1 MKVKV
6 AINGFGRIGR
16 MVFRKA
22 MLDEQIDIAVINA
35 SYPAETLAHLIKY
48 DTNHGRYELDVK
60 AGEDH
65 LLVNGKKVMLTNQ
78 REPKLLPWADYGI
91 DIVVEAT
98 GKFNSKEKAE
108 AHLEAGAKKV
118 ILTAP
123 GKNEDITIVMGV
135 NEHQFDAE
143 RHAIISNASCTTNCL
158 APVAKVLDD
167 AFGIENGLVTT
178 VHAFTNDQKNIDNP
192 HKDLRRARACGSSI
206 IPTTTGAAKALSLV
220 MPHLKGRMH
229 GLALRVPVSNV
240 SLVDLVADVKC
251 DVSAEDINEAFRT
264 AAAGSMSGIID
275 VCDEPLVSADFNTNP
290 YSAVIDSLSTMVL
303 ENRKMKVLAWY
314 DNEWGYSCRV
324 VDLVRFVASRM
335 KHPSAV

>member
-1 MKVKV
+1 
-6 AINGFGRIGR
+6 
-16 MVFRKA
+16 
-22 MLDEQIDIAVINA
+22 
-35 SYPAETLAHLIKY
+35 
-48 DTNHGRYELDVK
+48 
-60 AGEDH
+60 
-65 LLVNGKKVMLTNQ
+65 MLTNQ
-78 REPKLLPWADYGI
+78 RDPKLLPWGQYGI

-98 GKFNSKEKAE
+98 GNSTQRKKRKHILKPARKSYFDG
-108 AHLEAGAKKV
+108 AGQ
-118 ILTAP
+118 
-123 GKNEDITIVMGV
+123 NEDITIVMGV
-135 NEHQFDAE
+135 NERDFDAE
-143 RHAIISNASCTTNCL
+143 RHTIISNASCTTNCL

-178 VHAFTNDQKNIDNP
+178 VHALQMIKNIDNP

-240 SLVDLVADVKC
+240 SLVDLVADLKS
-251 DVSAEDINEAFRT
+251 DVTSEDINEAFRM

-275 VCDEPLVSADFNTNP
+275 VCDEPLVSSDFNTNP

-303 ENRKMKVLAWY
+303 ENRKVKVLAWY

-324 VDLVRFVASRM
+324 VDLIRYAASRM
-335 KHPSAV
+335 KHPQLYKIRAWTDKNKYPLTIK

>member
-135 NEHQFDAE
+135 NEHEFDAE

>member
-1 MKVKV
+1 M
-6 AINGFGRIGR
+6 
-16 MVFRKA
+16 
-22 MLDEQIDIAVINA
+22 
-35 SYPAETLAHLIKY
+35 
-48 DTNHGRYELDVK
+48 
-60 AGEDH
+60 
-65 LLVNGKKVMLTNQ
+65 
-78 REPKLLPWADYGI
+78 
-91 DIVVEAT
+91 
-98 GKFNSKEKAE
+98 
-108 AHLEAGAKKV
+108 
-118 ILTAP
+118 
-123 GKNEDITIVMGV
+123 
-135 NEHQFDAE
+135 
-143 RHAIISNASCTTNCL
+143 
-158 APVAKVLDD
+158 LDD

-240 SLVDLVADVKC
+240 SLVDLVADLKS
-251 DVSAEDINEAFRT
+251 DVTAEDINEAFRM

-275 VCDEPLVSADFNTNP
+275 VCDEPLVSSDFNTNP

-303 ENRKMKVLAWY
+303 ENRKVKVLAWY

-324 VDLVRFVASRM
+324 VDLIRYAASRM